1 MTFVIAG
8 PATVTNS
15 VNQLFFGVP
24 RAAAGT
30 GINVNQVGTC
40 QTDVFTVS
48 NSLVPPL
55 CGTLTGDHG
64 EYVEIFALSSY
75 KIFQLFIPAVNFRKW
90 RLSYLFMPNWLGGKG
105 EIIS

>member
-24 RAAAGT
+24 RAAAGI

-64 EYVEIFALSSY
+64 KLLWRYIYLNKLLASILTS
-75 KIFQLFIPAVNFRKW
+75 IVNFRKYQPSYF
-90 RLSYLFMPNWLGGKG
+90 LSQIGW
-105 EIIS
+105 I